1 MARGPLYME
10 GDFVR
15 YLGNYSVAAGHLR
28 EPGIGRIDEFE
39 TLNDVERIYLF
50 LADRNDHIWCDYD
63 KIRTIETEEKHLL
76 SCGYTIDMVGQRKRY
91 RRGGSVI
98 SGGLLY
104 IHYLGQW
111 ILTGYCVADFTGG
124 VVLDRYLHDPAK
136 FDLQLF
142 YEDFPWVNNL
152 NDLFDYLKG
161 QHLQLTWEAIA
172 NL

>member
-1 MARGPLYME
+1 ME

-15 YLGNYSVAAGHLR
+15 YLGNYNVAAGHLR

-39 TLNDVERIYLF
+39 TFNDVERIYLF
-50 LADRNDHIWCDYD
+50 LADRNNHIWCDYD
-63 KIRTIETEEKHLL
+63 KIRPIETEEKQLL
-76 SCGYTIDMVGQRKRY
+76 ACGYTIEMVGQRKRY

-104 IHYLGQW
+104 IHHLGQW

-124 VVLDRYLHDPAK
+124 VVIDKYLHDPEK

-161 QHLQLTWEAIA
+161 QHLQLNWEAIA